1 MRESLATAAL
11 YEREIHALAERR
23 ASRHWHAQPHLSAPL
38 LALHAPDVARRLAAE
53 VSSGSYA
60 LQTLLPHAAHLNG
73 KPRTIYHI
81 DPLDAVV
88 LGVFTRVVMAAIEP
102 QLGDHLHSYRKGC
115 SQWTACQAFARY
127 LQAHQRSTRDPR
139 ERGVF
144 VLRRDVRRYD
154 ENIPTGDDS
163 QLWSTLSRLLG
174 TDDLGLRGDLSAFL
188 RRAFRPSVLHADQSC
203 APLARGVPTGLP
215 TQTIA
220 CNTYLL
226 PLDAELLAIPGA
238 FYARFGDD
246 ILFAH
251 PDAKQAEQVA
261 QCLEESIRKLDLTF
275 NPAKS
280 RAFWLTR
287 PGRAHPS
294 AMAFIPTAHFPY
306 LGFDVGFDGARLRSD
321 KRRELW
327 LSLRARVLHTDRLLQ
342 DAPLPERA
350 AALCAVVRTAFD
362 PHSLLSDRYA
372 PWLRFAVMS
381 VEDLRQLDHHIALLV
396 AERLTRQRGVRA
408 FRTFPPRRL
417 YTDYQLPS
425 LQQAFVQARRRR
437 GAAP

>member
-23 ASRHWHAQPHLSAPL
+23 ASRHWHAEPHLSAPL
-38 LALHAPDVARRLAAE
+38 VALHAPEVARRLAAE
-53 VSSGSYA
+53 VSTGQYA
-60 LQTLLPHAAHLNG
+60 LQVLLPHAAQLNG

-88 LGVFTRVVMAAIEP
+88 LGVLTRVVMAAIEP
-102 QLGDHLHSYRKGC
+102 RLGDHLHSYRKGR
-115 SQWTACQAFARY
+115 SQWTACQAFVCY
-127 LQAHQRSTRDPR
+127 LHAHVRSTRDPKA
-139 ERGVF
+139 RGVF

-163 QLWSTLSRLLG
+163 PLWSTLLRLIG
-174 TDDLGLRGDLSAFL
+174 SDELGLQGDVPTFL

-251 PDAKQAEQVA
+251 PDPKHAEHAA
-261 QCLEESIRKLDLTF
+261 QCLDESIRKLDLTF
-275 NPAKS
+275 NPTKS
-280 RAFWLTR
+280 RALWLTR
-287 PGRAHPS
+287 PGCAHSS
-294 AMAFIPTAHFPY
+294 AVGFAPVAHLPY

-321 KRRELW
+321 KRRALW

-342 DAPLPERA
+342 DAPLQERA
-350 AALCAVVRTAFD
+350 AALCAVVRTALD
-362 PHSLLSDRYA
+362 AHSLLSDRYA

-381 VEDLRQLDHHIALLV
+381 LEDLRQLDHHIALLV
-396 AERLTRQRGVRA
+396 AERLSHNRGVRA
-408 FRTFPPRRL
+408 FRDFPPRML
-417 YTDYQLPS
+417 YADYQLPS

-437 GAAP
+437 EAAL